1 MAVSSSTL
9 TPALAVSRLLPSV
22 CRGPCQLISGP
33 GGYSDV
39 QVLTYQEKDYAVV
52 LFEYDT
58 CSIRAATV
66 DLAAWLAA

>member
-1 MAVSSSTL
+1 M
-9 TPALAVSRLLPSV
+9 
-22 CRGPCQLISGP
+22 
-33 GGYSDV
+33 